1 MKAIIHA
8 KAVLPGGILE
18 NAVILTEGEIIRAV
32 GTELPVPAGAEV
44 IDAQNLWV
52 GPGFVDIHNHG
63 SGAENK
69 VWAQD
74 PETVSRYH
82 LRHGTTTMCA
92 YLGYDQDRE
101 TLLRT
106 TEKLQSALDRGLAPN
121 VYGIGFEGPYVN
133 PSQGANVDRN
143 DRRMPDPEEYTRLYE
158 ACHGRVM
165 QWMYA
170 PERDEDGFFAAFLRE
185 KRIPTAI
192 GHSNASPAQ
201 VRRAV
206 DRGATIVT
214 HLFDAMGCWLGPE
227 SIHLTGIIQDSMP
240 VGCLICPELTY
251 ELIPDSLGMHVKPAN
266 LKLVYQMAGPRRIA
280 IITDCTSRNYDPAD
294 YPDDPHRSVTDL
306 NFNEKGELSGSALT
320 MDQAFRNFMRHT
332 GAPVTDLF
340 EMTATT
346 PARVTGI
353 DHLTGS
359 IVPGKYAD
367 LVMLD
372 PDFRVKGVF
381 LRGSRVV

>member
-8 KAVLPGGILE
+8 KAVLPKGIVDD
-18 NAVILTEGEIIRAV
+18 AVILMDGKTILDV
-32 GTELPVPAGAEV
+32 GTDVAIPAEAEIV
-44 IDAQNLWV
+44 DAGGKWV

-63 SGAENK
+63 SGEENK

-74 PETVSRYH
+74 PEAVSKYH
-82 LRHGTTTMCA
+82 LRHGTTTACA

-101 TLLRT
+101 TLLRAT
-106 TEKLQSALDRGLAPN
+106 QKIQEALDQGLAPN
-121 VYGIGFEGPYVN
+121 VYAIGYEGPYVN
-133 PSQGANVDRN
+133 PGQGANVDMN
-143 DRRMPDPEEYTRLYE
+143 DRDLPDPEEYTKLYE

-170 PERDEDGFFAAFLRE
+170 PERDEDGSFAAFLRE
-185 KRIPTAI
+185 HHIPTAI
-192 GHSNASPAQ
+192 GHSNASPEQ

-214 HLFDAMGCWLGPE
+214 HLFDAMGCWLGNE
-227 SIHLTGIIQDSMP
+227 SVELTGIIQDSMP

-251 ELIPDSLGMHVKPAN
+251 ELIPDSLGMHVKPSN
-266 LKLVYQMAGPRRIA
+266 LKLVYQLAGPRRIA
-280 IITDCTSRNYDPAD
+280 IITDCTTRNYNPAD
-294 YPDDPHRSVTDL
+294 YPEGTHRSVRDL
-306 NFNEKGELSGSALT
+306 NFNEKDELSGSALT
-320 MDQAFRNFMRHT
+320 MDQAFRNFMKHT
-332 GAPVTDLF
+332 GASVFDMF
-340 EMTATT
+340 QMTATT

-367 LVMLD
+367 LVLLD
-372 PDFRVKGVF
+372 EQFQVAGVF
-381 LRGSRVV
+381 LRGEQVV